1 VEPERSKRDEGMEER
16 RRAPRIKEENEATIK
31 VVSGGKNLP
40 EEEINDNHTK
50 DISVCGAKI
59 QTNILLPINTLLELD
74 FTSKGVHQQIK
85 ILGKVKWSKVINENE
100 SYEFGVEFY
109 PSKEIET
116 LDDYI
121 SGQLKSNKS
130 ELIKDKVT
138 PIDSGNENIVETKK
152 VLLISARHRQSHIG
166 NKNILE
172 IKKVLPISAL
182 LRQSHIG
189 NKNIVETKKLSP
201 IDSGNKNIVETKK
214 LLPIRAFRRQSHIGN
229 KNIVETEKVPPIDSG
244 NKNIVETKKLPPIDS
259 GNKNIAETKKVPP
272 IKNNQW
278 IKIAII
284 SLGTIILIVVLLKI
298 FGSISLDF
306 IYPHTNKKVTNNF
319 AHDSITTESAT
330 LPAPPITAPVA
341 KVTPTPVPAPAS
353 VPTSAPKATQKTK
366 VIGNSDSKRY
376 HLPGMK
382 YYNAVKAYH
391 RVEFDSETVVA
402 PSPNYYEG
410 IKGIVLKNGKVIEG
424 QIISIDDN
432 DVLKIRTKEG
442 KILSY
447 SFIKEVKEYITE

>member
-1 VEPERSKRDEGMEER
+1 MKGRVKSDHSKRDEGMEEK
-16 RRAPRIKEENEATIK
+16 RRAPRIKDENEVTIT

-59 QTNILLPINTLLELD
+59 QTNILLPVNTIIELD
-74 FTSKGVHQQIK
+74 ITSKVVHQQIK
-85 ILGKVKWSKVINENE
+85 ILGKIKWSKVINENE
-100 SYEFGVEFY
+100 FYEFGVEFY

-130 ELIKDKVT
+130 EFIKDKVP

-182 LRQSHIG
+182 LRQSHLG
-189 NKNIVETKKLSP
+189 NKNSVETKELSP

-214 LLPIRAFRRQSHIGN
+214 LSPL
-229 KNIVETEKVPPIDSG
+229 DSG
-244 NKNIVETKKLPPIDS
+244 YINIVETKKLPSIDS
-259 GNKNIAETKKVPP
+259 GNKNSVETKKLPP
-272 IKNNQW
+272 IKNKQW

-306 IYPHTNKKVTNNF
+306 IYPYTNKKVTNNF

-330 LPAPPITAPVA
+330 LPAPPIAAPAPKEAPSQAPAPVLA
-341 KVTPTPVPAPAS
+341 LSPAPAPE
-353 VPTSAPKATQKTK
+353 VTQKTK
-366 VIGNSDSKRY
+366 VIGNSDSKLY

-382 YYNAVKAYH
+382 YYNAVKDYH
-391 RVEFDSETVVA
+391 RVEFDSETDAIKAGYSKA
-402 PSPNYYEG
+402 P
-410 IKGIVLKNGKVIEG
+410 K
-424 QIISIDDN
+424 
-432 DVLKIRTKEG
+432 
-442 KILSY
+442 
-447 SFIKEVKEYITE
+447 

>member
-1 VEPERSKRDEGMEER
+1 MNKQYFKGRVKSDHSKRDEGMEEK
-16 RRAPRIKEENEATIK
+16 RRAPRIKDENEVTIT

-40 EEEINDNHTK
+40 EEEINGNHTK

-59 QTNILLPINTLLELD
+59 QTNILLPVNTIIELD
-74 FTSKGVHQQIK
+74 ITSKVVHQQIK
-85 ILGKVKWSKVINENE
+85 ILGKIKWSKVINENE
-100 SYEFGVEFY
+100 SYEVGVEFY
-109 PSKEIET
+109 PSKEMEK

-121 SGQLKSNKS
+121 SWQLESNKS
-130 ELIKDKVT
+130 EFIKNKVP
-138 PIDSGNENIVETKK
+138 PIDSGNINIEETKK
-152 VLLISARHRQSHIG
+152 VLLISTRNRQSHIG

-172 IKKVLPISAL
+172 IKKVLPISALLRQSHIGNKNILETKKLSPIDPGNINIEETKKVLPVSAL

-214 LLPIRAFRRQSHIGN
+214 
-229 KNIVETEKVPPIDSG
+229 
-244 NKNIVETKKLPPIDS
+244 
-259 GNKNIAETKKVPP
+259 VPP
-272 IKNNQW
+272 IKNKQW

-284 SLGTIILIVVLLKI
+284 SLGTIILIVVLLTI
-298 FGSISLDF
+298 FGSIALDF

-330 LPAPPITAPVA
+330 LPAPPIIAPVP
-341 KVTPTPVPAPAS
+341 KVTSTPVPAP
-353 VPTSAPKATQKTK
+353 APKATQKTK
-366 VIGNSDSKRY
+366 VIDNSDSKIY

-382 YYNAVKAYH
+382 YYNAVKAHH

-402 PSPNYYEG
+402 ASPHYYEG

-424 QIISIDDN
+424 QIISIDYN

-447 SFIKEVKEYITE
+447 SFMKEVKEYIIE

>member
-1 VEPERSKRDEGMEER
+1 MEER

-40 EEEINDNHTK
+40 EEKINDNQTK

-59 QTNILLPINTLLELD
+59 HTNILLPVNTLLELD

-85 ILGKVKWSKVINENE
+85 ILGKVIWRKVIKENE

-121 SGQLKSNKS
+121 SWQLKSNKS
-130 ELIKDKVT
+130 EFVKNKLL
-138 PIDSGNENIVETKK
+138 PIDSGYINIVETKK
-152 VLLISARHRQSHIG
+152 V
-166 NKNILE
+166 
-172 IKKVLPISAL
+172 
-182 LRQSHIG
+182 
-189 NKNIVETKKLSP
+189 
-201 IDSGNKNIVETKK
+201 
-214 LLPIRAFRRQSHIGN
+214 
-229 KNIVETEKVPPIDSG
+229 PP
-244 NKNIVETKKLPPIDS
+244 LDS

-306 IYPHTNKKVTNNF
+306 IYPHTNKKVTNDF

-330 LPAPPITAPVA
+330 LPAPPITAPV
-341 KVTPTPVPAPAS
+341 PAS
-353 VPTSAPKATQKTK
+353 APIPTSAPKTTQITK
-366 VIGNSDSKRY
+366 VIGNSDSKIY

-391 RVEFDSETVVA
+391 RVEFDSEADAIKAGYNKA
-402 PSPNYYEG
+402 P
-410 IKGIVLKNGKVIEG
+410 
-424 QIISIDDN
+424 
-432 DVLKIRTKEG
+432 R
-442 KILSY
+442 
-447 SFIKEVKEYITE
+447 

>member
-1 VEPERSKRDEGMEER
+1 MEPEHFKRDEVMEER

-40 EEEINDNHTK
+40 EEEIIDNQTK

-59 QTNILLPINTLLELD
+59 QTNILLPVNTLLELD

-85 ILGKVKWSKVINENE
+85 ILGKVIWRKVINENE

-116 LDDYI
+116 LEDYI
-121 SGQLKSNKS
+121 SGQQKSNKS
-130 ELIKDKVT
+130 EFVKNKVT
-138 PIDSGNENIVETKK
+138 PIDS
-152 VLLISARHRQSHIG
+152 
-166 NKNILE
+166 
-172 IKKVLPISAL
+172 
-182 LRQSHIG
+182 G

-201 IDSGNKNIVETKK
+201 IDSGYINILETK
-214 LLPIRAFRRQSHIGN
+214 
-229 KNIVETEKVPPIDSG
+229 KVPPIDSG
-244 NKNIVETKKLPPIDS
+244 NKNIT
-259 GNKNIAETKKVPP
+259 ETKKVPP
-272 IKNNQW
+272 IKNKQW

-330 LPAPPITAPVA
+330 LPVPPITAPVP
-341 KVTPTPVPAPAS
+341 KVTPTPLPASAPAPA
-353 VPTSAPKATQKTK
+353 PAPKTKQKTK
-366 VIGNSDSKRY
+366 VIGNSDSKIY

-382 YYNAVKAYH
+382 YHNALKAYH
-391 RVEFDSETVVA
+391 RVEFDSEPVVA
-402 PSPNYYEG
+402 ASPNYYEG

-447 SFIKEVKEYITE
+447 SFMKEVKEYITK

>member
-1 VEPERSKRDEGMEER
+1 MKSDHSKRDEGMEEK
-16 RRAPRIKEENEATIK
+16 RRAPRIKDENEVTIT
-31 VVSGGKNLP
+31 VVSEGKNLP
-40 EEEINDNHTK
+40 EEEINGNHTK

-59 QTNILLPINTLLELD
+59 QTNILLPVNTIIELD
-74 FTSKGVHQQIK
+74 ITSKVVHQQMK
-85 ILGKVKWSKVINENE
+85 ILGKIKWSKVINENE

-121 SGQLKSNKS
+121 SWQLKSNKS
-130 ELIKDKVT
+130 EFIKDKVP
-138 PIDSGNENIVETKK
+138 PIDSGNKNIVETKK

-201 IDSGNKNIVETKK
+201 IDSGNKNIVET
-214 LLPIRAFRRQSHIGN
+214 
-229 KNIVETEKVPPIDSG
+229 EKVPPIDSG
-244 NKNIVETKKLPPIDS
+244 NKNIVETKK
-259 GNKNIAETKKVPP
+259 VPP
-272 IKNNQW
+272 IKNKQW

-341 KVTPTPVPAPAS
+341 KVTPTPVPASAP

-402 PSPNYYEG
+402 ASPNYYEG

>member
-1 VEPERSKRDEGMEER
+1 MKRRVKPEHSKRDEGMDEK
-16 RRAPRIKEENEATIK
+16 RRAPRIKDENEVTIT

-40 EEEINDNHTK
+40 EGEINGNLTK

-59 QTNILLPINTLLELD
+59 QTNILLPVNTILELD
-74 FTSKGVHQQIK
+74 ITSKIVHQQIK
-85 ILGKVKWSKVINENE
+85 ILGKVKWGKVINENE
-100 SYEFGVEFY
+100 SYEYGVEFY
-109 PSKEIET
+109 PSKEMEK

-121 SGQLKSNKS
+121 SWQLESNKS
-130 ELIKDKVT
+130 EFIKDKV
-138 PIDSGNENIVETKK
+138 PLIDSDNKNIVETKK
-152 VLLISARHRQSHIG
+152 VLLISTRHRQSHID

-182 LRQSHIG
+182 LRQPHIS

-201 IDSGNKNIVETKK
+201 IDPGNINIE
-214 LLPIRAFRRQSHIGN
+214 
-229 KNIVETEKVPPIDSG
+229 
-244 NKNIVETKKLPPIDS
+244 
-259 GNKNIAETKKVPP
+259 ETKKVPP
-272 IKNNQW
+272 IKNKQW
-278 IKIAII
+278 IKITIT
-284 SLGTIILIVVLLKI
+284 SLGIIILIVVLLKI

-319 AHDSITTESAT
+319 ARDSITTESAT
-330 LPAPPITAPVA
+330 LPAPPITAPVP
-341 KVTPTPVPAPAS
+341 KVTPTP

-366 VIGNSDSKRY
+366 VIGNSDSKIY

-382 YYNAVKAYH
+382 YNNSVKAYH

-402 PSPNYYEG
+402 AGPHYYEG

-447 SFIKEVKEYITE
+447 SFMKEVKEYIIE

>member
-1 VEPERSKRDEGMEER
+1 VKNTHSKRDEGMEEKR
-16 RRAPRIKEENEATIK
+16 RVLRIKDENEVTIK

-59 QTNILLPINTLLELD
+59 HTNIILPVNTLLELD

-100 SYEFGVEFY
+100 SYEIGVEFY
-109 PSKEIET
+109 PGKEMEK
-116 LDDYI
+116 LEDYI
-121 SGQLKSNKS
+121 SWQLKFNKS
-130 ELIKDKVT
+130 EFIKNKVP
-138 PIDSGNENIVETKK
+138 PIDSDNKNIVETKK
-152 VLLISARHRQSHIG
+152 VLLISARNRQSHIG

-172 IKKVLPISAL
+172 IKKVLPINAL

-201 IDSGNKNIVETKK
+201 IDSGNKNIVEIKK
-214 LLPIRAFRRQSHIGN
+214 LVPINAFHRQSHIDIAEA
-229 KNIVETEKVPPIDSG
+229 KEVPPIDSG
-244 NKNIVETKKLPPIDS
+244 NKNIVETKKTL
-259 GNKNIAETKKVPP
+259 P
-272 IKNNQW
+272 IKNKQW

-298 FGSISLDF
+298 FGSIPLDF

-330 LPAPPITAPVA
+330 LPALPVTAPVP
-341 KVTPTPVPAPAS
+341 KVTPTPLPASAPAPA
-353 VPTSAPKATQKTK
+353 PAPKTKQKTK
-366 VIGNSDSKRY
+366 VIGNSDSKIY

-382 YYNAVKAYH
+382 YHNALKAYH
-391 RVEFDSETVVA
+391 RVEFDSEPVVA
-402 PSPNYYEG
+402 ASPNYYEG

-447 SFIKEVKEYITE
+447 SFMKEVKEYITK

>member
-85 ILGKVKWSKVINENE
+85 ILGKVIWRKVINENE

-121 SGQLKSNKS
+121 SWQLKSNKS
-130 ELIKDKVT
+130 EFVKNKLP
-138 PIDSGNENIVETKK
+138 PIDS
-152 VLLISARHRQSHIG
+152 
-166 NKNILE
+166 
-172 IKKVLPISAL
+172 
-182 LRQSHIG
+182 G

-201 IDSGNKNIVETKK
+201 IDSGYINIVETK
-214 LLPIRAFRRQSHIGN
+214 
-229 KNIVETEKVPPIDSG
+229 KVPPIDSG
-244 NKNIVETKKLPPIDS
+244 NKNSVETKKVPPINS

-272 IKNNQW
+272 IKNKQW
-278 IKIAII
+278 IKIVII

-319 AHDSITTESAT
+319 AHDSITTESTT

-341 KVTPTPVPAPAS
+341 KVTPAPVPAPAP
-353 VPTSAPKATQKTK
+353 VPTSVPVPTSDPKTTQITK
-366 VIGNSDSKRY
+366 VIGNSDSKIY

-391 RVEFDSETVVA
+391 RVEFDSEADAIKAGYNKA
-402 PSPNYYEG
+402 P
-410 IKGIVLKNGKVIEG
+410 
-424 QIISIDDN
+424 
-432 DVLKIRTKEG
+432 R
-442 KILSY
+442 
-447 SFIKEVKEYITE
+447 

>member
-1 VEPERSKRDEGMEER
+1 MEER
-16 RRAPRIKEENEATIK
+16 RRAPRIKEENETTIK

-40 EEEINDNHTK
+40 EEEINDNQTK

-59 QTNILLPINTLLELD
+59 HTNILLPVNTLLELD

-85 ILGKVKWSKVINENE
+85 ILGKVKWSKVIKENE
-100 SYEFGVEFY
+100 SYEIGVEFY

-130 ELIKDKVT
+130 EFIKNKVT
-138 PIDSGNENIVETKK
+138 PIDSGYINIVETKK
-152 VLLISARHRQSHIG
+152 VS
-166 NKNILE
+166 
-172 IKKVLPISAL
+172 
-182 LRQSHIG
+182 
-189 NKNIVETKKLSP
+189 
-201 IDSGNKNIVETKK
+201 
-214 LLPIRAFRRQSHIGN
+214 
-229 KNIVETEKVPPIDSG
+229 
-244 NKNIVETKKLPPIDS
+244 
-259 GNKNIAETKKVPP
+259 P
-272 IKNNQW
+272 IKNKQW

-330 LPAPPITAPVA
+330 LPAPPITAPVP
-341 KVTPTPVPAPAS
+341 KVTPTP

-366 VIGNSDSKRY
+366 VIGNSDSKIY

-391 RVEFDSETVVA
+391 RVEFDSETDAIKAGYNKA
-402 PSPNYYEG
+402 P
-410 IKGIVLKNGKVIEG
+410 
-424 QIISIDDN
+424 
-432 DVLKIRTKEG
+432 R
-442 KILSY
+442 
-447 SFIKEVKEYITE
+447 